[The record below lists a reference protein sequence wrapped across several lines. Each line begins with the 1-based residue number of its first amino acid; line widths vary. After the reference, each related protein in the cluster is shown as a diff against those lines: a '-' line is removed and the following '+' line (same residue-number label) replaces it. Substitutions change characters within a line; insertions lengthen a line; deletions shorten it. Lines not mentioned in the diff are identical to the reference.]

1 METVVVGVDG
11 SRASAAA
18 LEWAGRYAERI
29 GARVLGVTAW
39 HSPASAM
46 WSIDATELQ
55 SAAEE
60 VLEGALKEARSAHPD
75 VEYSGIVDEGLAAPV
90 LLTAAGTADLL
101 VVGSRGH
108 GAFAGMLIGS
118 VSMHCVHHARCPV
131 VVVPDEG
138 R

>member
-11 SRASAAA
+11 SPASTIA
-18 LEWAGRYAERI
+18 LEWAGRYAERV
-29 GARVLGVTAW
+29 GAQIVAVTAW
-39 HSPASAM
+39 HSPTSAM

-55 SAAEE
+55 SAARE
-60 VLEGALKEARSAHPD
+60 VLDDALKQAHAAHPTI
-75 VEYSGIVDEGLAAPV
+75 EYSGVVDEGLAAPV
-90 LLTAAGTADLL
+90 LLAVAATADVL

-108 GAFAGMLIGS
+108 GAFAGMLLGS